1 MIIPPG
7 IGGNLKCEK
16 INYTQY
22 SSTDKWGGGW
32 SDLASVLIMSTLG
45 LCKKDKSRLEES
57 LTLKVAL
64 RVILSTQLS
73 VCL

>member
-1 MIIPPG
+1 MG
-7 IGGNLKCEK
+7 
-16 INYTQY
+16 
-22 SSTDKWGGGW
+22 GGGW

>member
-1 MIIPPG
+1 MKKSIILN
-7 IGGNLKCEK
+7 IHQQ
-16 INYTQY
+16 ING
-22 SSTDKWGGGW
+22 GGGW

>member
-22 SSTDKWGGGW
+22 SSTDKWGGG
-32 SDLASVLIMSTLG
+32 LV
-45 LCKKDKSRLEES
+45 RLSQCSHYEH
-57 LTLKVAL
+57 TWV
-64 RVILSTQLS
+64 V
-73 VCL
+73 